1 MTESIGVRLDSLIG
15 TILPINLSEAETN
28 AFPYA
33 TYEQTPAYTADKD
46 GKVLRIRSE
55 VTIHIYDRVFST
67 AEDKATQVMSTIASA
82 MHDGTFGA
90 SLRTVNKECTDG
102 IWDFELN
109 YTILQFKD
117 YVPPVTPTEIED
129 NQNTE

>member
-1 MTESIGVRLDSLIG
+1 MTESIGKRLDSLIG

-33 TYEQTPAYTADKD
+33 TYDQTPSFVYDKT
-46 GKVLRIRSE
+46 GEALRIRSE

-67 AEDKATQVMSTIASA
+67 AEGKVDLVKAAIAGA
-82 MHDGTFGA
+82 MHDATFGA
-90 SLRTVNKECTDG
+90 TLRTVNKDCTDG

-109 YTILQFKD
+109 YTIIQFKD
-117 YVPPVTPTEIED
+117 YIPPVSA
-129 NQNTE
+129 